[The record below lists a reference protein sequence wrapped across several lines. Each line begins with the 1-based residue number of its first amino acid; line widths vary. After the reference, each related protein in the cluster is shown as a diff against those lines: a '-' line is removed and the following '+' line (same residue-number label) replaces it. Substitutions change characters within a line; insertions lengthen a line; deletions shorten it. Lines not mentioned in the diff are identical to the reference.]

1 MIYAQINAFGL
12 FVLLL
17 MLFSIKRN
25 LTVRYGEKIFI
36 KLIVSLAVILIIDAV
51 VNILN
56 GSVFL
61 YARILLIIINTI
73 YSFILGLISLYWMLY
88 LDYSIYSDK
97 TGLNRRKKWYRIPVA
112 VILTISII
120 NLFTK
125 WIFYIDANNIF
136 IKGQYY
142 GIMVSLLWIML
153 SIPSVIAIHKAII
166 EPLSYRR
173 REYIIEALYILPPLI
188 GWILQYYLNL
198 TPIMWMLAVASM
210 LLNFLEIQGM
220 QISLDALT
228 GINNRRT
235 FNRYIETFVGNP
247 KQKESLYLLIIDV
260 NDFKLINDT
269 YGHVAGDDALVSFAS
284 ILKKI
289 CGQYHC
295 FLARYGGDEFAVIC
309 IDTDEKQINDIIV
322 SINSEIELIN
332 NLNEKQY
339 KLSCSIGCSI
349 LRSFEA
355 ADINKLISDAD
366 RDMYAHKNNYKH
378 AKLISQQEIKK
389 R

>member
-1 MIYAQINAFGL
+1 
-12 FVLLL
+12 